1 MEKKCVVVGVTSSVA
16 AFKAVQLVSDL
27 LKLNLDVE
35 VIMTKNATEFITP
48 LQFSSLTKHQTYV
61 DTFARVADYK
71 VEHISLAKKADA
83 FIIAPATAN
92 VIAKVVNG
100 LADDMLTTTFLAATC
115 PKIIAPAM
123 NTAMYDNPITQ
134 ANLNKAREY
143 GIEVV
148 EPTSGLLACGDSG
161 RGKLADIDSLIA
173 TILKAL
179 ETNKILSGKHVLV
192 SAGPTQEALDPV
204 RYISNHSSGK
214 MGYEIARAAY
224 NMGAEVTLV
233 SGPTNLKLPY
243 GVKVINIKSA
253 QDMFDA
259 ITSIYDAQ
267 DYVIKAAAVAD
278 FRPASVN
285 DNKIKKQ
292 GSSTMEVNL
301 VSNPDILKY
310 LGEHKTH
317 QKICGFA
324 METQDV
330 KENAYK
336 KFKSKNCDML
346 VVNDLFKKGAG
357 FKGDTNVVSIFSH
370 DKVEDLELM
379 SKKDLAKVILEKL
392 VEA

>member
-233 SGPTNLKLPY
+233 SGPTNLKFPY

-278 FRPASVN
+278 FRPASIN

-292 GSSTMEVNL
+292 GSSTMEVSL